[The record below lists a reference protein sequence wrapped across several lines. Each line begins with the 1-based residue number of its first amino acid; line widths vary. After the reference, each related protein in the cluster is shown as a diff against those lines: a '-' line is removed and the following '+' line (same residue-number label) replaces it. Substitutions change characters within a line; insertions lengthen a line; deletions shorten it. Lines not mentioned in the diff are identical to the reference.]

1 MFKENDKVYC
11 PIIGSDIYTL
21 GIADLL
27 THPVTIV
34 DSADIAPCFTE
45 EGKLD
50 PDEFVPSLFHVNEAN
65 HAKLE
70 SFYGTSFT
78 KPTNLSKDI
87 VKCLL
92 DKQPYVICWVSQTN
106 KQPDSSCAKDIIYRV
121 DDDYYFDEYDNEWAY
136 ATPFN
141 LITNEAITGV

>member
-21 GIADLL
+21 GRADLL
-27 THPVTIV
+27 THPVSIV
-34 DSADIAPCFTE
+34 NSAGIALCFTE

-70 SFYGTSFT
+70 SFYGISF
-78 KPTNLSKDI
+78 TNLSKDI

-92 DKQPYVICWVSQTN
+92 EKQPYVVCWVSQTN
-106 KQPDSSCAKDIIYRV
+106 KQPDSSCHKDVIYRV
-121 DDDYYFDEYDNEWAY
+121 DDYYFDGYDAEWTY

-141 LITNEAITGV
+141 PITNEAITGV

>member
-21 GIADLL
+21 GSADLL

-34 DSADIAPCFTE
+34 NSAGIPLCFTE

-50 PDEFVPSLFHVNEAN
+50 HGEFVPSLFRVNEAN
-65 HAKLE
+65 RVKLE
-70 SFYGTSFT
+70 SLYGISF
-78 KPTNLSKDI
+78 TNLSKDI

-92 DKQPYVICWVSQTN
+92 EKQPYVVCWVSQTN
-106 KQPDSSCAKDIIYRV
+106 KQPDSSCHKDVIYRV
-121 DDDYYFDEYDNEWAY
+121 DDYYFDGYDTQWTY
-136 ATPFN
+136 ATPFDP
-141 LITNEAITGV
+141 ITNEAITGV

>member
-21 GIADLL
+21 RRADLL

-34 DSADIAPCFTE
+34 SAGIAPCFTE
-45 EGKLD
+45 EGKLNIN
-50 PDEFVPSLFHVNEAN
+50 EFVPSLFHANQAN
-65 HAKLE
+65 HTRLE
-70 SFYGTSFT
+70 SFYGTSF
-78 KPTNLSKDI
+78 TNLSKDI

-106 KQPDSSCAKDIIYRV
+106 KQPDSSCVKDVIYRV
-121 DDDYYFDEYDNEWAY
+121 DDYYFDGYDAEWTY
-136 ATPFN
+136 ATPFDP
-141 LITNEAITGV
+141 ITNEAITGV

>member
-21 GIADLL
+21 GRADLL

-34 DSADIAPCFTE
+34 DSAGIALCFTE

-50 PDEFVPSLFHVNEAN
+50 PDKFVPSLFHVNEAN

-78 KPTNLSKDI
+78 NLSKDI

-92 DKQPYVICWVSQTN
+92 EKQPYVVCWVSQTN
-106 KQPDSSCAKDIIYRV
+106 KQPDSSCHKDVISRV
-121 DDDYYFDEYDNEWAY
+121 DDYFFEGYDTDWTY

-141 LITNEAITGV
+141 PITNEAITGV

>member
-21 GIADLL
+21 GSADLL
-27 THPVTIV
+27 THPVSIV
-34 DSADIAPCFTE
+34 NSAGITLCFTE

-50 PDEFVPSLFHVNEAN
+50 HGEFVPSLFHVNEAN
-65 HAKLE
+65 RVKLE
-70 SFYGTSFT
+70 SLYGISF
-78 KPTNLSKDI
+78 TNLSKDI

-92 DKQPYVICWVSQTN
+92 EKQPYVVCWVSQTN
-106 KQPDSSCAKDIIYRV
+106 KQPDSSCHKDVIYRV
-121 DDDYYFDEYDNEWAY
+121 DDYYFDGYDTEWTY

-141 LITNEAITGV
+141 PITNEAITGV

>member
-21 GIADLL
+21 GRADFL

-34 DSADIAPCFTE
+34 DSAGIARCFTE
-45 EGKLD
+45 EGKLG
-50 PDEFVPSLFHVNEAN
+50 PDDLVPSLFHVNEAN

-70 SFYGTSFT
+70 SFYGTSF
-78 KPTNLSKDI
+78 TNLSKDI

-106 KQPDSSCAKDIIYRV
+106 KQPDSSCVNDVIYRV
-121 DDDYYFDEYDNEWAY
+121 GDYYFDGYDSEWTY

-141 LITNEAITGV
+141 PITNEAITGV

>member
-21 GIADLL
+21 GRADLL

-34 DSADIAPCFTE
+34 DSVSIALYFTE
-45 EGKLD
+45 EGKLY
-50 PDEFVPSLFHVNEAN
+50 PDALVPSLFHVNEAN

-70 SFYGTSFT
+70 SFYGTSF
-78 KPTNLSKDI
+78 TNLSKDI

-106 KQPDSSCAKDIIYRV
+106 KQPDSSCVKDVIYRV
-121 DDDYYFDEYDNEWAY
+121 DDYYFDGYDSEWTY

-141 LITNEAITGV
+141 PITNEAITGV

>member
-21 GIADLL
+21 GSADLL
-27 THPVTIV
+27 THTVTIV
-34 DSADIAPCFTE
+34 NSVGIPLCFTE

-50 PDEFVPSLFHVNEAN
+50 HGEFVPSLFRVNEAN
-65 HAKLE
+65 RVKLE
-70 SFYGTSFT
+70 SLYGTSF
-78 KPTNLSKDI
+78 TNLSKDI

-92 DKQPYVICWVSQTN
+92 EKQPYVVCWVSQTH
-106 KQPDSSCAKDIIYRV
+106 KQPDSSCHKDVIYRV
-121 DDDYYFDEYDNEWAY
+121 DDYYFDGYDTEWTY

-141 LITNEAITGV
+141 PITNEAITGV

>member
-21 GIADLL
+21 GSADLL
-27 THPVTIV
+27 THPVSIV
-34 DSADIAPCFTE
+34 NSAGITLCFTE

-50 PDEFVPSLFHVNEAN
+50 HGEFVPSLFHVNEATRL
-65 HAKLE
+65 KLE
-70 SFYGTSFT
+70 SLYGISF
-78 KPTNLSKDI
+78 TNLSKDI

-92 DKQPYVICWVSQTN
+92 EKQPYVVCWVSQTN
-106 KQPDSSCAKDIIYRV
+106 KQPDSSCHKDVIYRV
-121 DDDYYFDEYDNEWAY
+121 DDYYFDGYDTEWTY

-141 LITNEAITGV
+141 PITNEAITGV

>member
-11 PIIGSDIYTL
+11 PILGSDIYTL
-21 GIADLL
+21 GRTDLL

-34 DSADIAPCFTE
+34 NSAHCFTE
-45 EGKLD
+45 EGKLN
-50 PDEFVPSLFHVNEAN
+50 PDEFVPSLFRVNEAN

-78 KPTNLSKDI
+78 NLSKDI

-92 DKQPYVICWVSQTN
+92 DKQPYVVCWVSQTN
-106 KQPDSSCAKDIIYRV
+106 KQPDSSCGKDVIYRV
-121 DDDYYFDEYDNEWAY
+121 DDYYFDGHDNEWEY

-141 LITNEAITGV
+141 PITNEAITEV

>member
-21 GIADLL
+21 GSTDLL

-34 DSADIAPCFTE
+34 NSAGIPLYFTE

-50 PDEFVPSLFHVNEAN
+50 PGEFVPSLFRVNEAN
-65 HAKLE
+65 HIKLE
-70 SFYGTSFT
+70 SLYGTSF
-78 KPTNLSKDI
+78 TNLSKDI

-92 DKQPYVICWVSQTN
+92 EKQPYVVCWVSQTN
-106 KQPDSSCAKDIIYRV
+106 KQPDSSCHKDVIYRV
-121 DDDYYFDEYDNEWAY
+121 DDYYFDGYDTQWTY

-141 LITNEAITGV
+141 PITNEAITGV

>member
-21 GIADLL
+21 GSADLL

-34 DSADIAPCFTE
+34 NSAGITLCFTE

-50 PDEFVPSLFHVNEAN
+50 HGEFVPSLFRVNEAN
-65 HAKLE
+65 RVKLE
-70 SFYGTSFT
+70 SLYGISF
-78 KPTNLSKDI
+78 TNLSKDI

-92 DKQPYVICWVSQTN
+92 EKQPYVVCWVSQTD
-106 KQPDSSCAKDIIYRV
+106 KQPDSSCHKDVIYRV
-121 DDDYYFDEYDNEWAY
+121 DDYYFDGYDTEWTY

-141 LITNEAITGV
+141 PITNEAITGV

>member
-21 GIADLL
+21 SKADLL

-34 DSADIAPCFTE
+34 DSAGMAHCFTE
-45 EGKLD
+45 EGKFS

-65 HAKLE
+65 HTKLE

-78 KPTNLSKDI
+78 NLSKYI

-92 DKQPYVICWVSQTN
+92 DKQPYVVCWVSQTN
-106 KQPDSSCAKDIIYRV
+106 KQPDSSCVKDVIYHV
-121 DDDYYFDEYDNEWAY
+121 DDYYFDGYDTEWTY

-141 LITNEAITGV
+141 PITGEAITGV

>member
-21 GIADLL
+21 GRAGLL
-27 THPVTIV
+27 THQVTIV
-34 DSADIAPCFTE
+34 DSAGITPCFTE

-92 DKQPYVICWVSQTN
+92 DKQPYVICWVSQIN
-106 KQPDSSCAKDIIYRV
+106 KQPDSSCVKDIIYRV
-121 DDDYYFDEYDNEWAY
+121 DDYYFDGYDSEWTY

-141 LITNEAITGV
+141 PITNEAITGV

>member
-21 GIADLL
+21 GSADLL
-27 THPVTIV
+27 THPVSIV
-34 DSADIAPCFTE
+34 NSAGITLCFTE

-50 PDEFVPSLFHVNEAN
+50 HGEFVPSLFHVNEATRL
-65 HAKLE
+65 KLE
-70 SFYGTSFT
+70 SLYGISF
-78 KPTNLSKDI
+78 TNLSKDI

-92 DKQPYVICWVSQTN
+92 EKQPYVVCWVSQTD
-106 KQPDSSCAKDIIYRV
+106 KQPDSSCHKDVIYRV
-121 DDDYYFDEYDNEWAY
+121 DDYYFDGYDTEWTY

-141 LITNEAITGV
+141 PITNEAITGV

>member
-21 GIADLL
+21 GR
-27 THPVTIV
+27 
-34 DSADIAPCFTE
+34 SADIDLYFTE

-50 PDEFVPSLFHVNEAN
+50 PDEFVPSLFHANEAN

-70 SFYGTSFT
+70 SFYGISFT

-106 KQPDSSCAKDIIYRV
+106 KQPDSSCVKDIIYRV
-121 DDDYYFDEYDNEWAY
+121 DDYYFDGYDSEWAY

-141 LITNEAITGV
+141 PITNEAITGV

>member
-11 PIIGSDIYTL
+11 PIIGSDTYTL
-21 GIADLL
+21 SRADFL
-27 THPVTIV
+27 THPVSIV
-34 DSADIAPCFTE
+34 DSEGIALYFTE

-92 DKQPYVICWVSQTN
+92 DKLPYVVCWVSQTN

-141 LITNEAITGV
+141 PITNEAITGV

>member
-21 GIADLL
+21 GSADLP
-27 THPVTIV
+27 THTVTIV
-34 DSADIAPCFTE
+34 NSVGIPLCFTE

-50 PDEFVPSLFHVNEAN
+50 HGEFVPSLFRVNEAN
-65 HAKLE
+65 RVKLE
-70 SFYGTSFT
+70 SLYGISF
-78 KPTNLSKDI
+78 TNLSKDI

-92 DKQPYVICWVSQTN
+92 EKQPYVVCWVSQTN
-106 KQPDSSCAKDIIYRV
+106 RQPDSSCHKDVIYRV
-121 DDDYYFDEYDNEWAY
+121 DDYYFDGYDTEWTY

-141 LITNEAITGV
+141 PITNEAITGV

>member
-21 GIADLL
+21 GSADLL
-27 THPVTIV
+27 THTVTIV
-34 DSADIAPCFTE
+34 NSVGIPLCFTE

-50 PDEFVPSLFHVNEAN
+50 HGEFVPSLFHVNEAN
-65 HAKLE
+65 RVKLE
-70 SFYGTSFT
+70 SLYGISF
-78 KPTNLSKDI
+78 TNLSKDI

-92 DKQPYVICWVSQTN
+92 EKQPYVVCWVSQTN
-106 KQPDSSCAKDIIYRV
+106 KQPDSSCHKDVIYRV
-121 DDDYYFDEYDNEWAY
+121 DDYYFDGYDTEWTY

-141 LITNEAITGV
+141 PITNEAITGV

>member
-21 GIADLL
+21 GRAGLL
-27 THPVTIV
+27 THPVSIV
-34 DSADIAPCFTE
+34 DNEGIALCFTE
-45 EGKLD
+45 EGKLN

-78 KPTNLSKDI
+78 NLSKDI

-92 DKQPYVICWVSQTN
+92 EKQPYVVCWVSQTN
-106 KQPDSSCAKDIIYRV
+106 KQPDSSCYKDVIYHV
-121 DDDYYFDEYDNEWAY
+121 DDYYFDGHDTEWTY
-136 ATPFN
+136 ATPFDP
-141 LITNEAITGV
+141 ITNEAITKV

>member
-21 GIADLL
+21 GSADLL

-34 DSADIAPCFTE
+34 NSAGIPLCFTE

-50 PDEFVPSLFHVNEAN
+50 HGEFVPSLFRVNEATRL
-65 HAKLE
+65 KLE
-70 SFYGTSFT
+70 SLYGTSF
-78 KPTNLSKDI
+78 TNLSKDI

-92 DKQPYVICWVSQTN
+92 AVPNYSAQINNLFNKTEKTCLVNSKEFKRWLSQKN
-106 KQPDSSCAKDIIYRV
+106 S
-121 DDDYYFDEYDNEWAY
+121 
-136 ATPFN
+136 
-141 LITNEAITGV
+141 ITWI

>member
-21 GIADLL
+21 GSADLL

-34 DSADIAPCFTE
+34 NSAGILLCFTE

-50 PDEFVPSLFHVNEAN
+50 HGEFVPSLFHVNEAN

-70 SFYGTSFT
+70 SLYGISF
-78 KPTNLSKDI
+78 TNLSKDI

-92 DKQPYVICWVSQTN
+92 EKQPYVVCWVSQTN
-106 KQPDSSCAKDIIYRV
+106 KQPDSSCHKDVIYRV
-121 DDDYYFDEYDNEWAY
+121 DDYYFDGYDTEWTY
-136 ATPFN
+136 ATPFDP
-141 LITNEAITGV
+141 ITNEAITGV

>member
-21 GIADLL
+21 GSADLL

-34 DSADIAPCFTE
+34 NSAGIPLCFTE

-50 PDEFVPSLFHVNEAN
+50 PGEFVPSLFRVNEATRL
-65 HAKLE
+65 KLE
-70 SFYGTSFT
+70 SLYGTSF
-78 KPTNLSKDI
+78 TNLSKDI

-92 DKQPYVICWVSQTN
+92 EKQPYVVCWVSQTN
-106 KQPDSSCAKDIIYRV
+106 KQPDSSCHIDVIYRV
-121 DDDYYFDEYDNEWAY
+121 DDYYFDGYDTEWTY

-141 LITNEAITGV
+141 PITNEAITGV

>member
-21 GIADLL
+21 GSADLL
-27 THPVTIV
+27 THTVTIV
-34 DSADIAPCFTE
+34 NSVGIPLCFTE

-50 PDEFVPSLFHVNEAN
+50 HGEFVPSLFRVNEAN
-65 HAKLE
+65 RLKLE
-70 SFYGTSFT
+70 SLYGISF
-78 KPTNLSKDI
+78 TNLSKDI

-92 DKQPYVICWVSQTN
+92 EKQPYVVCWVSQTN
-106 KQPDSSCAKDIIYRV
+106 RQPDSSCHKDVIYRV
-121 DDDYYFDEYDNEWAY
+121 DDYYFDGYDTEWTY

-141 LITNEAITGV
+141 PITNEAITGV

>member
-21 GIADLL
+21 GR
-27 THPVTIV
+27 
-34 DSADIAPCFTE
+34 SADIVLYFTE

-50 PDEFVPSLFHVNEAN
+50 PDEFVPSLFHANEAN

-70 SFYGTSFT
+70 SFYGISFT

-92 DKQPYVICWVSQTN
+92 DKQPYVICWVSQIN
-106 KQPDSSCAKDIIYRV
+106 KQPDSNCVKDIIYRV
-121 DDDYYFDEYDNEWAY
+121 DDYYFDGYDSEWAY

-141 LITNEAITGV
+141 PITNEAITGV

>member
-21 GIADLL
+21 GSADLL
-27 THPVTIV
+27 THTVTIV
-34 DSADIAPCFTE
+34 NSVGIPLCFTE

-50 PDEFVPSLFHVNEAN
+50 HGEFVPSLFHVNEATRL
-65 HAKLE
+65 KLE
-70 SFYGTSFT
+70 SLYGISF
-78 KPTNLSKDI
+78 TNLSKDI

-92 DKQPYVICWVSQTN
+92 EKQPYVVCWVSQTN
-106 KQPDSSCAKDIIYRV
+106 RQPDNSCHKDVIYRV
-121 DDDYYFDEYDNEWAY
+121 DDYYFDGYDTEWTY

-141 LITNEAITGV
+141 PITNEAITGV

>member
-21 GIADLL
+21 GKADLL
-27 THPVTIV
+27 TPSVTIV
-34 DSADIAPCFTE
+34 DSAGIAHCFTE
-45 EGKLD
+45 EGKLS

-70 SFYGTSFT
+70 SFYGTSF
-78 KPTNLSKDI
+78 TNLSKDI

-106 KQPDSSCAKDIIYRV
+106 KQPDSSCVKDVIYRV
-121 DDDYYFDEYDNEWAY
+121 DDYYFDGYDAEWAY

-141 LITNEAITGV
+141 PITNEAITGV

>member
-21 GIADLL
+21 GSADLL
-27 THPVTIV
+27 THTVTIV
-34 DSADIAPCFTE
+34 NSVGIPLCFTE

-50 PDEFVPSLFHVNEAN
+50 HGEFVPSLFHVNEAN
-65 HAKLE
+65 RVKLE
-70 SFYGTSFT
+70 SLYGISF
-78 KPTNLSKDI
+78 TNLSKDI

-92 DKQPYVICWVSQTN
+92 EKQPYVVCWVSQTN
-106 KQPDSSCAKDIIYRV
+106 RQPDSSCHKDVIYRV
-121 DDDYYFDEYDNEWAY
+121 DDYYFDGYDTEWTY

-141 LITNEAITGV
+141 PITNEAITGV